1 MIRKDRVEGGR
12 LSGKKCQVRAKV
24 NAGHGHTGSS
34 VTEQDVS
41 PKPSPIAMWTPSKAK
56 TSVTPRLMIAFPTG
70 NDIMHPDGSGDRQ

>member
-41 PKPSPIAMWTPSKAK
+41 PKPSPIAMWTPSKSENIGHAE
-56 TSVTPRLMIAFPTG
+56 V
-70 NDIMHPDGSGDRQ
+70 DDRISDRK